1 MGARAVVSCT
11 LPGCLQMVVGPLVE
25 QSDVGAAASEIGAES
40 TAVAPPAAPIS
51 KTMVNL
57 PWFRCE

>member
-40 TAVAPPAAPIS
+40 TAVAATAAPNN
-51 KTMVNL
+51 KTNVKQPM
-57 PWFRCE
+57 FRCF